1 MNPYV
6 SPLVWVN
13 RCHTRI
19 SSVTGSVSGRT
30 AEPPR
35 QTRSRSNDGMYV
47 RTGSLSSN
55 PPCSHRI
62 SAATAV
68 IGLVIE

>member
-1 MNPYV
+1 MW
-6 SPLVWVN
+6 LN
-13 RCHTRI
+13 RCHIRM

-35 QTRSRSNDGMYV
+35 HTRVAPNDGMY
-47 RTGSLSSN
+47 RLTRSLSSK
-55 PPCSHRI
+55 PPCSHST

>member
-6 SPLVWVN
+6 NPLVWVN

-35 QTRSRSNDGMYV
+35 QTRSRSNDG
-47 RTGSLSSN
+47 T
-55 PPCSHRI
+55 
-62 SAATAV
+62 
-68 IGLVIE
+68 